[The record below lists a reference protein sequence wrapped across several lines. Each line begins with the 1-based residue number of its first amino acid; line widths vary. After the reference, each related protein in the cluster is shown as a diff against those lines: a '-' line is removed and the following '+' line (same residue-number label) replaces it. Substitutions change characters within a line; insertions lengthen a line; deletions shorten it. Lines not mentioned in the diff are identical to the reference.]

1 MIAAALRVVSKRFG
15 EAVALDR
22 VDFAIEA
29 GEVVALAGPNGAGK
43 TTALAIL
50 LGLRRPDNGT
60 AELFG
65 VDPRQVRARLAV
77 GVTPQESGFPPTL
90 RVREIVELVRA
101 HFPFA
106 VPTDQLLGRFRLDT
120 IARRQAGG
128 LSGGERRRL
137 AVALAFAGDPAAIF
151 LDEPTAGLDVESRR
165 SVWAE
170 IDRYSAD
177 GGTVLL
183 TTHYLE
189 EADHLASRLA
199 IVDRGRVVAEGTPDA
214 LKGELSGD
222 AIHVDLAQVVEEGR
236 VRAAL
241 SGVSSIREL
250 SIEGASVRARADN
263 GATVVP
269 AMITALESGS
279 ARVASVRVT
288 RPSLDDVYLRHTGRT
303 FSEADS
309 GGAR

>member
-1 MIAAALRVVSKRFG
+1 MIAAALRTVSKRFG

-22 VDFAIEA
+22 VDFAVEA
-29 GEVVALAGPNGAGK
+29 GEIVALVGPNGAGK

-50 LGLRRPDNGT
+50 LGLRRPDEGA
-60 AELFG
+60 AEIFG

-101 HFPFA
+101 HFPCA
-106 VPTDQLLGRFRLDT
+106 VPTDELLGRFRLDT

-137 AVALAFAGDPAAIF
+137 SVALAFAGDPAAIF

-183 TTHYLE
+183 TTHYLD
-189 EADHLASRLA
+189 EAERLA
-199 IVDRGRVVAEGTPDA
+199 GRIVLLAQGRVVAEGSPTQ
-214 LKGELSGD
+214 
-222 AIHVDLAQVVEEGR
+222 LADQ
-236 VRAAL
+236 
-241 SGVSSIREL
+241 
-250 SIEGASVRARADN
+250 ARAS
-263 GATVVP
+263 GLEEAFL
-269 AMITALESGS
+269 ALTE
-279 ARVASVRVT
+279 
-288 RPSLDDVYLRHTGRT
+288 T
-303 FSEADS
+303 FA
-309 GGAR
+309 

>member
-1 MIAAALRVVSKRFG
+1 LIAAGLRTVSKRFG

-22 VDFAIEA
+22 VDLAVEA
-29 GEVVALAGPNGAGK
+29 GEIVALVGPNGAGK

-50 LGLRRPDNGT
+50 LGLRRPDEGA
-60 AELFG
+60 AEIFG

-101 HFPFA
+101 HFPCA
-106 VPTDQLLGRFRLDT
+106 VPTDELLGRFRLDT

-137 AVALAFAGDPAAIF
+137 SVALAFAGDPAAIF

-183 TTHYLE
+183 TTHYLD
-189 EADHLASRLA
+189 EAERLA
-199 IVDRGRVVAEGTPDA
+199 GRIVLLAQGRVVADGSPTQ
-214 LKGELSGD
+214 
-222 AIHVDLAQVVEEGR
+222 LADQ
-236 VRAAL
+236 
-241 SGVSSIREL
+241 
-250 SIEGASVRARADN
+250 ARAS
-263 GATVVP
+263 GLEEAFL
-269 AMITALESGS
+269 ALTE
-279 ARVASVRVT
+279 
-288 RPSLDDVYLRHTGRT
+288 T
-303 FSEADS
+303 FA
-309 GGAR
+309 

>member
-1 MIAAALRVVSKRFG
+1 MIAAGLRTVSKRFG

-22 VDFAIEA
+22 VDLAVEA
-29 GEVVALAGPNGAGK
+29 GEIVALVGPNGAGK

-50 LGLRRPDNGT
+50 LGLRRPDEGA
-60 AELFG
+60 AEIFG

-101 HFPFA
+101 HFACA
-106 VPTDQLLGRFRLDT
+106 VPTDELLGRFRLDT

-137 AVALAFAGDPAAIF
+137 SVALAFAGDPAAIF

-183 TTHYLE
+183 TTHYLD
-189 EADHLASRLA
+189 EAERLA
-199 IVDRGRVVAEGTPDA
+199 GRIVLLARGRVVAEGSPTQ
-214 LKGELSGD
+214 
-222 AIHVDLAQVVEEGR
+222 LADQ
-236 VRAAL
+236 
-241 SGVSSIREL
+241 
-250 SIEGASVRARADN
+250 ARAS
-263 GATVVP
+263 GLEEAFL
-269 AMITALESGS
+269 ALTE
-279 ARVASVRVT
+279 
-288 RPSLDDVYLRHTGRT
+288 T
-303 FSEADS
+303 FA
-309 GGAR
+309 